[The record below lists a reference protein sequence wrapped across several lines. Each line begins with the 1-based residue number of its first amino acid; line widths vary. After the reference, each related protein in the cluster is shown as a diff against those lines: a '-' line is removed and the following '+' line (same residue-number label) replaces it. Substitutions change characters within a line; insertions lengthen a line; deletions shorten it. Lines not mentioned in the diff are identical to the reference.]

1 MKITVYNR
9 KQRYTY
15 FEKII
20 ILCLFIRWNKDI
32 LLMFQPCLD
41 FYEIWNNK
49 IQQLNDKICY
59 RKEEEKKQKQKL
71 NDKRKFSKVLL
82 RILWGKKANRV
93 IRKLHSMT
101 KYSSNKTKMSNM
113 RKKNL
118 NTLVASI
125 RTTTSSFLLAFTLCK
140 NSRIKH
146 GV

>member
-59 RKEEEKKQKQKL
+59 RKEEKKKQKQKL

-93 IRKLHSMT
+93 IWKLHSMT

>member
-59 RKEEEKKQKQKL
+59 RKEEKKNKNKNLMTKENFLKFYWEFYEERKQIEWYE
-71 NDKRKFSKVLL
+71 NY
-82 RILWGKKANRV
+82 ILWQS
-93 IRKLHSMT
+93 IHPTKLRSQIWE
-101 KYSSNKTKMSNM
+101 
-113 RKKNL
+113 KKNL
-118 NTLVASI
+118 NNLVASI